1 MGLDV
6 VFENFWIYFNF
17 QIFWQSSYPKLCY
30 RIESVFFFFFF
41 QKKKN
46 WTWDFF
52 RESLT
57 VVFIFYPK
65 LFFMGVIQTFVIEL
79 KVDFFLKKKKKI
91 ERGVLLEKIW
101 TWFLFFYL
109 KLFIFCFYGKQLNVG
124 FTFLTLSFKFYKL
137 INLRVFWTL
146 KLWNP
151 NRGSLLNNN

>member
-17 QIFWQSSYPKLCY
+17 QFFWQSSYPKLCY

-79 KVDFFLKKKKKI
+79 KVDLKKKKKN
-91 ERGVLLEKIW
+91 W
-101 TWFLFFYL
+101 TWGFVRENLKVVFIFLFETFY
-109 KLFIFCFYGKQLNVG
+109 FYFYGKQLNVG

-151 NRGSLLNNN
+151 NRGTLLNNN